1 MIPWKHSPSSARAV
15 TVSYAVYREGYRFA
29 STKERDTW
37 GRVWEGFSAKLKLSS
52 GDLTVL
58 YSVCDLEHCPPGK
71 LTL

>member
-37 GRVWEGFSAKLKLSS
+37 GRVWEGFQCK
-52 GDLTVL
+52 DFIVL
-58 YSVCDLEHCPPGK
+58 RRPYCPVFSV
-71 LTL
+71 